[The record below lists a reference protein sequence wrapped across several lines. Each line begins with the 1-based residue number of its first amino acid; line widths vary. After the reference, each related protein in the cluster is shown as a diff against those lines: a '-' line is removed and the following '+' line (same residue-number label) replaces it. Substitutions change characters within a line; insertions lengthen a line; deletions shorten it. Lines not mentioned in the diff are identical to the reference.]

1 MKLAVVLP
9 AILAVF
15 LGMPAQAQHIGKPAP
30 GFEVLDSNNRKVRL
44 ADFAGKTVVLE
55 WTSRSCPFVR
65 AQYDSGVM
73 QELQKWSTGQGV
85 VWLSVLSTHPSRRDH
100 LAPREAQRMHQER
113 GAASSAL
120 LMDADGAFGRA
131 YGAVVTPHMFVIGPD
146 GTLAYAGASGDRSTM
161 DPKEVRASRSFV
173 RAALQDVAAGRKVA
187 TPQTRPFGCTI
198 AYSGD

>member
-1 MKLAVVLP
+1 MKYVIATLAFCFV
-9 AILAVF
+9 AA
-15 LGMPAQAQHIGKPAP
+15 AQAQQIGKPAP
-30 GFEVLDSNNRKVRL
+30 RFEALDSMDRKVRL

-85 VWLSVLSTHPSRRDH
+85 VWLSVVSTHPSRRDY
-100 LAPREAQRMHQER
+100 LPPAKAQQMHRER
-113 GAASSAL
+113 GAASTAL
-120 LMDADGAFGRA
+120 LMDSDGALGRA
-131 YGAVVTPHMFVIGPD
+131 YGAVVTPHMFIIAPN

-161 DPKEVRASRSFV
+161 DPKEVRESRSFV
-173 RAALQDVAAGRKVA
+173 RAAVQDLQAGRKVA